1 MIDTRFKGYATEP
14 SEVQV
19 DAWRVKLFC
28 QAVGETNAVHWDD
41 AAASAAGHPAC
52 PIPPTF
58 LKALESDHFS
68 SAALLRVLQVSVG
81 KVLHAEQSF
90 EYQLPVYVGDT
101 LQISRSITDLYD
113 KRDGA
118 MSFVVVHTD
127 YRVRGQTA
135 ASSIQT
141 IMIRNQ
147 KAASA

>member
-1 MIDTRFKGYATEP
+1 MIDSRFKGYTTQA
-14 SEVQV
+14 SQVQV

-28 QAVGETNAVHWDD
+28 QAVGETDAVHWDD
-41 AAASAAGHPAC
+41 ALARAAGHRAC
-52 PIPPTF
+52 PVPPTF

-90 EYQLPVYVGDT
+90 EYHQPVYAGDV
-101 LQISRSITDLYD
+101 LEISRTIRDLYD

-118 MSFVVVHTD
+118 MSFVVVQTD
-127 YRVRGQTA
+127 YRANGQVA

-147 KAASA
+147 MEATQ